1 MTDTAD
7 REEAVVRV
15 RAYVES
21 WEGFEPSVTISDERD
36 PNSLYLG
43 DLRLL
48 LSGGEGGGHLAK
60 DALPRGETRPD
71 TPSQPSAVIAA
82 GRALEI
88 ITTALRSYCLTGGL
102 DPNETEKL
110 AENLANIATVL
121 ARTAAPQDRERL
133 LDALASAREYVAD
146 AASGTPRKA
155 LVAAQDL
162 LEIDSVLGFA
172 PEQALKLLDEAALSP
187 RSADGLGSLA
197 AKDGAAAP
205 PQAPVAGSEDSAS
218 EVVWRCFHC
227 DEAFADPAAAAEHF
241 GSFED
246 CTPICKVGA
255 ARFRQMEDELA
266 SWRSESDT
274 ASKEFYAL
282 GAKHS
287 TALREAEQQGYD
299 KGLADGLALPR
310 QKVSA
315 APPHHGKD
323 ALSVRPNTN
332 PSSKPR
338 EES

>member
-1 MTDTAD
+1 MTDTAA
-7 REEAVVRV
+7 REEAVAALIEKQCDDMATGTQMREFL
-15 RAYVES
+15 RNDH
-21 WEGFEPSVTISDERD
+21 GGEPLLRELLRLNLEQFADR
-36 PNSLYLG
+36 LG

-48 LSGGEGGGHLAK
+48 LPGGEGGRHLAK

-172 PEQALKLLDEAALSP
+172 PEQALKLLDEAALT
-187 RSADGLGSLA
+187 D
-197 AKDGAAAP
+197 
-205 PQAPVAGSEDSAS
+205 
-218 EVVWRCFHC
+218 
-227 DEAFADPAAAAEHF
+227 
-241 GSFED
+241 
-246 CTPICKVGA
+246 
-255 ARFRQMEDELA
+255 
-266 SWRSESDT
+266 
-274 ASKEFYAL
+274 
-282 GAKHS
+282 
-287 TALREAEQQGYD
+287 
-299 KGLADGLALPR
+299 PR
-310 QKVSA
+310 QPSE
-315 APPHHGKD
+315 PEQKD
-323 ALSVRPNTN
+323 QS
-332 PSSKPR
+332 
-338 EES
+338 